1 MVTRGKKATRIGQDS
16 IKTMYETYNQQVRD
30 VIKIKD
36 SQIKRLNANLQQY
49 TPDIE
54 EDSTKQPVSLESLR
68 PILEERGINPAIL
81 TNPFVQK
88 YIKKYTKGMG
98 IDEILA
104 LAEQFGLLKGNQ
116 QSKDQALG
124 YGSATWDPN
133 SA

>member
-1 MVTRGKKATRIGQDS
+1 MVTRGKKAPRAAQDS

-36 SQIKRLNANLQQY
+36 SQIKRLNANLQQLS
-49 TPDIE
+49 PDIE
-54 EDSTKQPVSLESLR
+54 EDLTKQPLSFESLK

-81 TNPFVQK
+81 TNPLIQK

-104 LAEQFGLLKGNQ
+104 LAEQFGLLKGNK
-116 QSKDQALG
+116 QSKDETFG

>member
-1 MVTRGKKATRIGQDS
+1 MVTRGKKAPRAAQDS

-49 TPDIE
+49 APDIE
-54 EDSTKQPVSLESLR
+54 EDSTKDPISLDTLR

-98 IDEILA
+98 LDEILA
-104 LAEQFGLLKGNQ
+104 LAEQFGLLKGNKQ
-116 QSKDQALG
+116 PKEQTLG